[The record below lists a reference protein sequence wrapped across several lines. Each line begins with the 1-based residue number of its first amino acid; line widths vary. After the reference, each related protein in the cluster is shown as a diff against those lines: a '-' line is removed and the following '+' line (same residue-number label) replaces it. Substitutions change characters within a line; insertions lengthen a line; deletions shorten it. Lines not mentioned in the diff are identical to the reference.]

1 MLQLATLSVVYYLM
15 ETDLARSCLMLACYS
30 IYGNDVREQIVTL
43 LKPSSALMIKMLT
56 TSRFTAGDA
65 PVLMKRNISI

>member
-1 MLQLATLSVVYYLM
+1 
-15 ETDLARSCLMLACYS
+15 MLACYT